1 MFDGEKLTLMEG
13 QSLYYN
19 KETRVKV
26 KAKLQRVID
35 KGYVELVDI
44 KYVKSLMY
52 MFHVPKGEK
61 DIQMVYDG
69 TKSGLNAVLYA
80 PWFALPTVNAMNR

>member
-1 MFDGEKLTLMEG
+1 M
-13 QSLYYN
+13 
-19 KETRVKV
+19 

-44 KYVKSLMY
+44 EYMESLMY

-61 DIQMVYDG
+61 DIQMVYDS
-69 TKSGLNAVLYA
+69 TKSGLNTTLYA
-80 PWFALPTVNAMNR
+80 PWFALPTVNVMNIWVVAGS